1 MTLFIHHKPARW
13 IDKGP
18 GAVYERNMASIE
30 SLLNAADLPDSPSP
44 QLDAELL
51 LAHALGK
58 PRSYLRTWP
67 ERELEAD
74 QLAAFQASLGRRRQG
89 EPVAYILGHQGFWSL
104 DLEVAPH
111 TLIPRPDTELLVE
124 TALDLLPATPLAA
137 LDLGTG
143 TGAIALALA
152 SERGGWR
159 VTGVDRVEEA
169 VALAERNRQR
179 LKLGNAS
186 FLHSHWFSA
195 LTGQRYG
202 LILSNPP
209 YIRADDHHLG
219 EGDVR
224 FEPSSALVAGTDG
237 LDDIRLIIAQAPQH
251 LLAGGWLLLEHGFD
265 QAAVVRDLLVAQGF
279 AEVHSRRDLGGHER
293 ISLGCLPHE

>member
-1 MTLFIHHKPARW
+1 MATIDTLL
-13 IDKGP
+13 DT
-18 GAVYERNMASIE
+18 
-30 SLLNAADLPDSPSP
+30 ADLPDSPTP
-44 QLDAELL
+44 RLDAELL
-51 LAHALGK
+51 LAAALSK

-67 ERELEAD
+67 ERELDAD
-74 QLAAFQASLGRRRQG
+74 QLALFQANLQRRRQG

-124 TALDLLPATPLAA
+124 TALDLLPATPLTV

-152 SERGGWR
+152 SERPAWQ
-159 VTGVDRVEEA
+159 VTGVDRIEEA

-179 LKLGNAS
+179 LGLGNAG
-186 FLHSHWFSA
+186 FLLSHWFSA
-195 LTGQRYG
+195 LAGRRYG

-209 YIRADDHHLG
+209 YIRADDQHLAQ
-219 EGDVR
+219 GDVR
-224 FEPSSALVAGTDG
+224 FEPSSALVAGRDG
-237 LDDIRLIIAQAPQH
+237 LDDIRAIIQAAPEY

-265 QAAVVRDLLVAQGF
+265 QAEDVRRLLADGGF
-279 AEVHSRRDLGGHER
+279 VEVHSRRDLAGLER
-293 ISLGCLPHE
+293 ISLGRFDRE